1 MHSFFLTPEENI
13 FLVIQ
18 VRKIHPFLSYFTRRK
33 LVKVSI
39 ISGATF
45 IIASLI
51 DAVFFL
57 DVLNIFTDDFI
68 DAAMLLRMTYEST
81 LIFIGYAI
89 LLFGMLSSAFSMLRD
104 HKCKSDSKKLQ
115 IQFIILSTFII
126 SFFIARAFVVLLD
139 VPINPACQLW
149 VKGYRVHHFFFGIG
163 LLVIGG
169 WLGHIQCGQRLVTW
183 ISAGLYGGGLGLVVD
198 EFGLLLT
205 FGDYWAI
212 QSYIFFVLISLFLL
226 ITLLFESYKVF
237 SATWA

>member
-1 MHSFFLTPEENI
+1 MC
-13 FLVIQ
+13 
-18 VRKIHPFLSYFTRRK
+18 
-33 LVKVSI
+33 I

-45 IIASLI
+45 IIAALI

-68 DAAMLLRMTYEST
+68 DAAMLLRMTYESV

-104 HKCKSDSKKLQ
+104 HKFKSNSKKLQ

-126 SFFIARAFVVLLD
+126 SFFIARAFVVFLNAD
-139 VPINPACQLW
+139 INPACQFW
-149 VKGYRVHHFFFGIG
+149 VKGYRIHHFFFGIG

-169 WLGHIQCGQRLVTW
+169 WLGHIQRGRLVTK
-183 ISAGLYGGGLGLVVD
+183 ISAGLYGGGLGLIMD

-226 ITLLFESYKVF
+226 ITLLFESYKLF
-237 SATWA
+237 NASSS

>member
-1 MHSFFLTPEENI
+1 MSG
-13 FLVIQ
+13 
-18 VRKIHPFLSYFTRRK
+18 IHHFLSYFTRHK
-33 LVKVSI
+33 VVKMCI

-45 IIASLI
+45 IIAALI

-57 DVLNIFTDDFI
+57 NVLNMFTNDFI

-81 LIFIGYAI
+81 LMFIGYTI

-104 HKCKSDSKKLQ
+104 HRFKSNSKKLQ
-115 IQFIILSTFII
+115 IQFIILSSFII
-126 SFFIARAFVVLLD
+126 SFFIARTFVVLLSAD
-139 VPINPACQLW
+139 INPACQLW
-149 VKGYRVHHFFFGIG
+149 MKGYRVHHFFFGIG

-169 WLGHIQCGQRLVTW
+169 WLGHFQHGRRLVTW

-212 QSYIFFVLISLFLL
+212 QSYIFFVLISQFFL

-237 SATWA
+237 NASRA

>member
-1 MHSFFLTPEENI
+1 
-13 FLVIQ
+13 LVIQ
-18 VRKIHPFLSYFTRRK
+18 VRKIHPFLFYFTRRK

-89 LLFGMLSSAFSMLRD
+89 LLFGMLSSAFAMLRD
-104 HKCKSDSKKLQ
+104 HKFKSNSKKLQ

-139 VPINPACQLW
+139 VPINPAYQFWL
-149 VKGYRVHHFFFGIG
+149 KGYRVHHFFFGIG

-169 WLGHIQCGQRLVTW
+169 WLGHIQRGRLVTK
-183 ISAGLYGGGLGLVVD
+183 ISAGLYGGGLGLIVD

-226 ITLLFESYKVF
+226 ITLLFESYKLF
-237 SATWA
+237 NAS